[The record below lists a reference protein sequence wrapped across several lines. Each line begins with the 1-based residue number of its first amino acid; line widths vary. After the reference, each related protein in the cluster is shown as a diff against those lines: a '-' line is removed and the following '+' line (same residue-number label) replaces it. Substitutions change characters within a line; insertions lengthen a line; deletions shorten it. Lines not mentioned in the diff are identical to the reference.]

1 MRTSQATPEG
11 ADGGAGDTM
20 TAPPASPQAAT
31 AVETADVLL
40 AAAVQRRTLA
50 VIVEPAARGHEVL
63 IETPDGITHAVTLEP
78 GMGDAVVARVAL
90 VVGLDVAAPAGQ
102 LGRVTVALEGATAE
116 LVAMTFNRGSGRGFE
131 VRRLVGPGEAAP
143 PPRPVREGALAPVSH
158 DRVGAYRLMRKLG
171 DGGMGAVYRAEH
183 VALAKPVAIK
193 ILHPDVARD
202 PRLSITLLREGRLA
216 SRAHHPGI
224 VDVTDFGTTQD
235 GRTYLVM
242 ELVEWPTL
250 REVLHQGM
258 MDGAR
263 AVAIARQI
271 LVALDQAHNQGVVHR
286 DLKPANVFVG
296 PSDAIKIGDFGT
308 ARALRPGESGVRDT
322 RENTVSGSPD
332 YMSPEHCR
340 GQLTD
345 RRTDI
350 YAVGCI
356 LFELLTGS
364 VPFSGETPVAVM
376 LKQVHEPVPPV
387 QGICGEAPDLLAA
400 VVRRAMA
407 KTVEARYQ
415 DAPQMIAELDRAWA
429 ALAGSSWGRRQG

>member
-1 MRTSQATPEG
+1 MQR
-11 ADGGAGDTM
+11 AGDLI
-20 TAPPASPQAAT
+20 AALGPT

-40 AAAVQRRTLA
+40 ATAAQRRTLA
-50 VIVEPAARGHEVL
+50 VIVEPAGRGHDVL
-63 IETPDGITHAVTLEP
+63 VETPEGIAHALTLDP
-78 GMGDAVVARVAL
+78 GMGEAVVARVAL

-102 LGRVTVALEGATAE
+102 LGRVAVSIEATTAE
-116 LVAMTFNRGSGRGFE
+116 LVAMTFHREGGRGFE
-131 VRRLVGPGEAAP
+131 VRRLVGAGEASS
-143 PPRPVREGALAPVSH
+143 PRPGREGGVTVSP
-158 DRVGAYRLMRKLG
+158 DRVGAYRLLRKLG
-171 DGGMGAVYRAEH
+171 DGGMGSVYRAEH

-202 PRLSITLLREGRLA
+202 PRLATTLLREGRLA

-224 VDVTDFGTTQD
+224 VDVTDFGTTHD

-250 REVLHQGM
+250 RDLLHLGVLDQ
-258 MDGAR
+258 DR
-263 AVAIARQI
+263 AVTIARRI
-271 LVALDQAHNQGVVHR
+271 LIALDEAHRQGVVHR

-296 PSDAIKIGDFGT
+296 PDDAVKIGDFGT

-345 RRTDI
+345 GRTDI

-356 LFELLTGS
+356 LFEMLTGT

-376 LKQVHEPVPPV
+376 LKQVHQPVPPV
-387 QGICGEAPDLLAA
+387 TGMSGDVPAAVAA
-400 VVRRAMA
+400 VVRKAME
-407 KTVEARYQ
+407 KNVEARYQ
-415 DAPQMIAELDRAWA
+415 DAMQMVAALDRAT
-429 ALAGSSWGRRQG
+429 GVDGRSRRPA

>member
-1 MRTSQATPEG
+1 MTG
-11 ADGGAGDTM
+11 A
-20 TAPPASPQAAT
+20 APPT

-63 IETPDGITHAVTLEP
+63 IETPEGITHAVTLEP

-102 LGRVTVALEGATAE
+102 LGRVTVAVDEAVAE
-116 LVAMTFNRGSGRGFE
+116 LVAMTFHRGGGRGFE
-131 VRRLVGPGEAAP
+131 VRRLVGAGEAAAAT
-143 PPRPVREGALAPVSH
+143 RPARAGGLAPVSQ
-158 DRVGAYRLMRKLG
+158 DRVGAYRLLRKLG

-202 PRLSITLLREGRLA
+202 PRLSITLLREGRVA

-258 MDGAR
+258 IDGAR
-263 AVAIARQI
+263 AVVIARQI
-271 LVALDQAHNQGVVHR
+271 LLALDHAHNQGVVHR

-296 PSDAIKIGDFGT
+296 PDDAVKIGDFGT

-364 VPFSGETPVAVM
+364 VPFSGDTPVAVM
-376 LKQVHEPVPPV
+376 LKQVHDPVPPIV
-387 QGICGEAPDLLAA
+387 GMCGAAPEVLAA
-400 VVRRAMA
+400 VVRKAMA

-415 DAPQMIAELDRAWA
+415 DAPEMIADLDRAWVG
-429 ALAGSSWGRRQG
+429 LDRTPWGKRRG

>member
-1 MRTSQATPEG
+1 MIG
-11 ADGGAGDTM
+11 V
-20 TAPPASPQAAT
+20 PAST

-50 VIVEPAARGHEVL
+50 VIVEPAAGGHEVL
-63 IETPDGITHAVTLEP
+63 VETPDGIAHALTLESRL
-78 GMGDAVVARVAL
+78 GEAVVARVAL

-102 LGRVTVALEGATAE
+102 LGRVTVSVDGVGAE
-116 LVAMTFNRGSGRGFE
+116 LVAMTFHRGGGRGFE
-131 VRRLVGPGEAAP
+131 VRRLVGVEEAGGGVRPGRAGAIP
-143 PPRPVREGALAPVSH
+143 PGP
-158 DRVGAYRLMRKLG
+158 DRVGAYRLLRKLG
-171 DGGMGAVYRAEH
+171 DGGMGSVFRAEH

-202 PRLSITLLREGRLA
+202 PRLATTLLREGRLA
-216 SRAHHPGI
+216 SRANHPGI
-224 VDVTDFGTTQD
+224 VDVTDFGTTHD

-250 REVLHQGM
+250 RDLLHLGM
-258 MDGAR
+258 LDRSR
-263 AVAIARQI
+263 AVTIARRI
-271 LVALDQAHNQGVVHR
+271 LVALDEAHRQGVVHR

-296 PSDAIKIGDFGT
+296 PDDAVKIGDFGT

-345 RRTDI
+345 GRTDV

-356 LFELLTGS
+356 LFEMLTGA
-364 VPFSGETPVAVM
+364 VPFSGDTPVAVM
-376 LKQVHEPVPPV
+376 LKQVHQAVPPV
-387 QGICGEAPDLLAA
+387 TGLSGDVPEPLAG
-400 VVRRAMA
+400 VVRRAMEKQA
-407 KTVEARYQ
+407 DARYQ
-415 DAPQMIAELDRAWA
+415 DAPQMTADLDRAWG
-429 ALAGSSWGRRQG
+429 LPSGGRDKGRKP

>member
-1 MRTSQATPEG
+1 MERAP
-11 ADGGAGDTM
+11 DRDM
-20 TAPPASPQAAT
+20 TAAAGPR

-63 IETPDGITHAVTLEP
+63 IETLEGIARVLTLEP
-78 GMGDAVVARVAL
+78 GMGEAVVARVAL

-102 LGRVTVALEGATAE
+102 LGRVTVSVDGASAE
-116 LVAMTFNRGSGRGFE
+116 LVAMTFHRGGGRGFE
-131 VRRLVGPGEAAP
+131 VRRLVGAGEAAGAV
-143 PPRPVREGALAPVSH
+143 VRHGRDGAIAPVSQ

-202 PRLSITLLREGRLA
+202 PRLATTLLREGRLA

-224 VDVTDFGTTQD
+224 VDVTDFGTTHD

-250 REVLHQGM
+250 RDLLHLGVL
-258 MDGAR
+258 DGER
-263 AVAIARQI
+263 AVTIARQI
-271 LVALDQAHNQGVVHR
+271 LVALDEAHRQGVVHR

-296 PSDAIKIGDFGT
+296 PGDAVKIGDFGT
-308 ARALRPGESGVRDT
+308 ARALRPGETGVRDT

-356 LFELLTGS
+356 LFEMLTGS
-364 VPFSGETPVAVM
+364 VPFGGETPVAVM
-376 LKQVHEPVPPV
+376 LKQVHQPVPPIT
-387 QGICGEAPDLLAA
+387 GLTGEVPEAVAA
-400 VVRRAMA
+400 VVRRAME
-407 KTVEARYQ
+407 KNVDTRYQ
-415 DAPQMIAELDRAWA
+415 DAPEMTADLDRAWA
-429 ALAGSSWGRRQG
+429 ATAGTSWGKRRPG

>member
-1 MRTSQATPEG
+1 
-11 ADGGAGDTM
+11 M
-20 TAPPASPQAAT
+20 TVAPAPT

-40 AAAVQRRTLA
+40 ATAVQRRTLA
-50 VIVEPAARGHEVL
+50 VIVEPAAGGHEVL
-63 IETPDGITHAVTLEP
+63 VETPEGIAHALTLEP
-78 GMGDAVVARVAL
+78 GLGEAVVARVAL

-102 LGRVTVALEGATAE
+102 LGRVTVSVDGAGAE
-116 LVAMTFNRGSGRGFE
+116 LVAMTFHRGGGRGFE
-131 VRRLVGPGEAAP
+131 VRRLVGVGEAAGGTRPGRAGAAP
-143 PPRPVREGALAPVSH
+143 PGP
-158 DRVGAYRLMRKLG
+158 DRVGAYRLLRKLG
-171 DGGMGAVYRAEH
+171 DGGMGSVFRAEH

-202 PRLSITLLREGRLA
+202 PRLATTLLREGRLA

-224 VDVTDFGTTQD
+224 VDVTDFGTTHD

-250 REVLHQGM
+250 RDLLHLGM
-258 MDGAR
+258 LDRSR
-263 AVAIARQI
+263 AVTIAGRI
-271 LVALDQAHNQGVVHR
+271 LVALDEAHRQGVVHR

-296 PSDAIKIGDFGT
+296 PDDAVKIGDFGT

-345 RRTDI
+345 GRTDV

-356 LFELLTGS
+356 LFEMLTGA
-364 VPFSGETPVAVM
+364 VPFSGDTPVAVM
-376 LKQVHEPVPPV
+376 LKQVHQPVPPV
-387 QGICGEAPDLLAA
+387 SGMSGAVPEPLAG
-400 VVRRAMA
+400 VVRRAMEKNA
-407 KTVEARYQ
+407 DARYQ
-415 DAPQMIAELDRAWA
+415 DAPEMIADLDRAWGL
-429 ALAGSSWGRRQG
+429 LAPGPDKGRKP